1 MSLWSRFGQFAES
14 IGSGGAHLLDRISSA
29 FSSSAGLSVAFTAA
43 MIALSAKMAK
53 ADGIVTQDEV
63 VAFREIV
70 EIPEGQEKHVIRLF
84 NLAQSDVAGFDVYAR
99 RIAALFPDE
108 PETLVDI
115 IDGLFHIAKADG
127 VVHENE
133 LAFLEAVAEIFKI
146 DSHRFRQIKARHID
160 DPTPDPY
167 VILGITD
174 DVGEAE
180 LKAQYRRLVSE
191 NHPDRLTARGVP
203 EEFVKLANERLAAI
217 NGAWAQIR
225 KERDF

>member
-14 IGSGGAHLLDRISSA
+14 IGSGGAQLLDRISNA

-133 LAFLEAVAEIFKI
+133 LAFLEAVADIFKI

-174 DVGEAE
+174 DAGEAE
-180 LKAQYRRLVSE
+180 LKAQYRRLVAE
-191 NHPDRLTARGVP
+191 NHPDKLTARGVP
-203 EEFVKLANERLAAI
+203 EEFVKLANDRLAAI